1 MTPHMFGASVRRTFF
16 LAAVAAAFALTLTIA
31 FAAPAGALPGVL
43 QSTSAGP
50 QDDSAVQAVPRE
62 ASVDARAAVD
72 DAYWAW
78 PLPSVG
84 TDHISQGFEGH
95 GALDIWESE
104 GAPIVASRSGVV
116 SSVETTDYLDGY
128 GICVVLYH
136 HDGTSSLY
144 AHMSSRIVEPG
155 QEVEAGQV
163 LGYVGSTGW
172 STGPHL
178 HFEIITGTVL
188 GWIWNGVEVDPYPY
202 IVTNGVPNAVVAE
215 PLEENSYWDV
225 DYNDLGCW
233 YAPFVKQAT
242 EMGLMAGTN
251 DYFRPEDHIS
261 RGEVLTVLYRAATDA
276 SATDAPAYVNTTP
289 FVDNTPGQF
298 YTAAV
303 NWAYRAGIL
312 SASSSEARPDDLITR
327 EELATFMHRY
337 AQNVRYA
344 NAWADPSILN
354 AALDVYEVSD
364 WARSALAWTASTN
377 ILSGR
382 VQGDGSTLLA
392 PQEAATR
399 AEMAKIIV
407 VTIQTVG

>member
-1 MTPHMFGASVRRTFF
+1 M
-16 LAAVAAAFALTLTIA
+16 LAFAV
-31 FAAPAGALPGVL
+31 PAEALPGVL
-43 QSTSAGP
+43 QSESAGP
-50 QDDSAVQAVPRE
+50 KDAESAQVAPRE
-62 ASVDARAAVD
+62 ASDTSRAAVD

-95 GALDIWESE
+95 GALDIWEVE

-155 QEVEAGQV
+155 QEVQAGQV

-188 GWIWNGVEVDPYPY
+188 GWIWNGVEVNPYPY
-202 IVTNGVPNAVVAE
+202 IVTDGVPNAVVAE
-215 PLEENSYWDV
+215 PLEEDSYWDV
-225 DYNDLGCW
+225 DYNDPACW
-233 YAPFVKQAT
+233 FAPFVKQAT

-276 SATDAPAYVNTTP
+276 SASDAPAHVNTTP
-289 FVDNTPGQF
+289 FVDNTTGQF

-303 NWAYRAGIL
+303 NWAASEGILQGSGGLVRPDGQVTRAELATMIGRWAESCFGEDISTAGREAFESTEDWRDLGVLNVAWAEPYFVWTCDTGIL
-312 SASSSEARPDDLITR
+312 SGSAGPTGL
-327 EELATFMHRY
+327 ELKPNDY
-337 AQNVRYA
+337 A
-344 NAWADPSILN
+344 D
-354 AALDVYEVSD
+354 
-364 WARSALAWTASTN
+364 
-377 ILSGR
+377 
-382 VQGDGSTLLA
+382 
-392 PQEAATR
+392 R
-399 AEMAKIIV
+399 AQMAKIIV
-407 VTIQTVG
+407 VAAETVGA